1 MANTFKQ
8 INFAA
13 EPASAGTPNVMNTE
27 EIIRR
32 AVDDDDNL
40 KKYFLNMKE
49 IKTIYIKNKLINFV
63 LQAS

>member
-1 MANTFKQ
+1 MVNIDSK
-8 INFAA
+8 
-13 EPASAGTPNVMNTE
+13 E

-49 IKTIYIKNKLINFV
+49 IKTIYINNKLINFV